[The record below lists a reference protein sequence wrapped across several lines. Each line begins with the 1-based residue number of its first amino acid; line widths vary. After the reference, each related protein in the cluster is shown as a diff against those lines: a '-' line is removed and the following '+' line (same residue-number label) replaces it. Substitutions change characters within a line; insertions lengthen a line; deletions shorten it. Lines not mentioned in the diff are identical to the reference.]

1 MAKSKKIKSIRW
13 SQEEN
18 KLLKRLF
25 PSGRE
30 KEIVEQ
36 TGRTLAAV
44 RQRAYTIGIK
54 TTRSW
59 SANELKLLKKLYTKV
74 KAREIAEQ
82 TGRTI
87 GSLRERA
94 RQLGLQ

>member
-1 MAKSKKIKSIRW
+1 MAKSKKITPGLW
-13 SQEEN
+13 SEEEIE
-18 KLLKRLF
+18 LLKRLF

-54 TTRSW
+54 TTKSCSSFIR
-59 SANELKLLKKLYTKV
+59 K
-74 KAREIAEQ
+74 
-82 TGRTI
+82 
-87 GSLRERA
+87 
-94 RQLGLQ
+94 

>member
-1 MAKSKKIKSIRW
+1 MAKSKKITPGLW
-13 SQEEN
+13 SEEEIE
-18 KLLKRLF
+18 LLKRLF

-54 TTRSW
+54 TTKSRSW
-59 SANELKLLKKLYTKV
+59 SEEELKLLKKL
-74 KAREIAEQ
+74 
-82 TGRTI
+82 
-87 GSLRERA
+87 
-94 RQLGLQ
+94 